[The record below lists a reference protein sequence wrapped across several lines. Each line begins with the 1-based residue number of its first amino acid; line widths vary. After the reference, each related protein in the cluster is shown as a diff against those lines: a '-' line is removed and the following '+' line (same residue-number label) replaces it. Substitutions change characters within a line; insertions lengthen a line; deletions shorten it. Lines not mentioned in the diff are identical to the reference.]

1 MDTRVLTRRRR
12 GAAAAVLFTALALVA
27 ACGGGSS
34 SSDSSSGGSSSG
46 GSSNVTSGGGSSGG
60 SGGTTASCIDLALK
74 FQSAAAQVATTGG
87 GAGSTED
94 LNGLVKTFE
103 SVTSSLPE
111 SIRGDW
117 KLYIEYLEGLSKAM
131 GNLDMN
137 NLTDP
142 SKMQAYTDAL
152 AKYDDPKYDKAR
164 DNINAYFD
172 KQCPNLVRSVP

>member
-1 MDTRVLTRRRR
+1 MDTRVPTRRRR
-12 GAAAAVLFTALALVA
+12 GVAAAVLFAGLALVA

-74 FQSAAAQVATTGG
+74 FQNAAAKASSSTG
-87 GAGSTED
+87 APGSTED
-94 LNGLVKTFE
+94 WNSLVRTFE

-142 SKMQAYTDAL
+142 SKLQAYTDAL
-152 AKYDDPKYDKAR
+152 AKFDDPKYDKAL
-164 DNINAYFD
+164 DNITAYFD
-172 KQCPNLVRSVP
+172 KQCPN